1 MLGITKMTAAIHKQA
16 SKRSLSLSLG
26 KEKDTKLM
34 KIIRKG
40 IKLLKLNIIKRIR
53 KDFKKKAN

>member
-1 MLGITKMTAAIHKQA
+1 MTAAIHKQA